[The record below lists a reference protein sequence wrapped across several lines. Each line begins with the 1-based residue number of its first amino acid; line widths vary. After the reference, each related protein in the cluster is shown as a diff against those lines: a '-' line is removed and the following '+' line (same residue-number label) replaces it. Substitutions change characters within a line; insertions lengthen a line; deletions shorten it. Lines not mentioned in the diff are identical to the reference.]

1 MEGAREQEREEV
13 DGFSMRATSLLA
25 WTIWALSMAL
35 TMLSLWLLVLGLSRP
50 NVPVYPYWVE
60 GTLLAVGYSTVGTV
74 VASRR
79 PGNLVGWALC
89 SIGLSWGRIISAASM
104 SPTHCWQ
111 RPGRTPL
118 LKLRPGSTRGFG
130 FRVLGLLCFLVLL
143 LPSGQL
149 PSPRWRPFA
158 WLSVLVAAVGTI
170 VTVFSPG
177 ARFGLSV
184 QPLPQARRAQPHAG
198 GGTGQRAQT
207 ALAIPTGFRNSLPRL

>member
-89 SIGLSWGRIISAASM
+89 SIGLSWGAYHFSSEYVSYALLAA
-104 SPTHCWQ
+104 
-111 RPGRTPL
+111 
-118 LKLRPGSTRGFG
+118 PGSHPAAKAAAWIYSWLWVPGFG
-130 FRVLGLLCFLVLL
+130 LIVFFGPVVPQWSIAFSSLASLRLAQRLG
-143 LPSGQL
+143 
-149 PSPRWRPFA
+149 R
-158 WLSVLVAAVGTI
+158 
-170 VTVFSPG
+170 
-177 ARFGLSV
+177 
-184 QPLPQARRAQPHAG
+184 G
-198 GGTGQRAQT
+198 GGNDCGG
-207 ALAIPTGFRNSLPRL
+207 IFSGCEVWP